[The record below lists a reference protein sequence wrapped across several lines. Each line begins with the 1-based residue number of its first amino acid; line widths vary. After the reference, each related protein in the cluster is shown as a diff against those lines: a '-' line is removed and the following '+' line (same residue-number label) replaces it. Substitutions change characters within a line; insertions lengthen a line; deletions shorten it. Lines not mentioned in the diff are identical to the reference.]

1 MQLIINVDTLVR
13 NKSGE
18 IKRVVRQNR
27 EDLIA
32 TLPSRRVWL
41 SVKRLRELSEGHTK
55 DNAVSLENN
64 QNAED
69 AIIDG
74 KFSLHGHWY
83 GFAEIL

>member
-1 MQLIINVDTLVR
+1 MQLIIIVDTLIR
-13 NKSGE
+13 DNSGE

-32 TLPSRRVWL
+32 TLPSRQVWL
-41 SVKRLRELSEGHTK
+41 SVKRLRELSQGHTK
-55 DNAVSLENN
+55 DNAVSLKNN

-74 KFSLHGHWY
+74 KSSIHRH
-83 GFAEIL
+83 

>member
-1 MQLIINVDTLVR
+1 MQLIINVDTLIR

-18 IKRVVRQNR
+18 VKRVVRENR

-32 TLPSRRVWL
+32 TLPSRQVWL

-55 DNAVSLENN
+55 DNVVRLENN
-64 QNAED
+64 QIASHAED

-74 KFSLHGHWY
+74 KSSIHRH
-83 GFAEIL
+83 